1 MEFAD
6 QVDAG
11 QVAVAGEDPPT
22 GSSGGMFDLGPL
34 GRRRRPL
41 DDTPA
46 IIRAILT
53 GYDEA

>member
-6 QVDAG
+6 QVDAR
-11 QVAVAGEDPPT
+11 QVAVAGEDPAMD
-22 GSSGGMFDLGPL
+22 SSEGMFDLGPL
-34 GRRRRPL
+34 GRLLPPL

-46 IIRAILT
+46 VIRAILT

>member
-6 QVDAG
+6 HVDAG
-11 QVAVAGEDPPT
+11 QVAVASEDPPT
-22 GSSGGMFDLGPL
+22 GSSGGTSDLGPF

-46 IIRAILT
+46 IIRALLT